1 MVKSTAKVI
10 YNLIGFKRHYLIKLL
25 ILFQLIFFIASVFP
39 AFNQVDTASI
49 KPPKEKKP
57 KKILPLFDSNEPLNV
72 TLRFNMTQFLK
83 KNKKFGSQDGV
94 LMMHF
99 NETDTINKNVKIK
112 YRGIWRFA
120 NCNFPPIQINFKK
133 PIYVFSDSGKIK
145 KMKLVTH
152 CQTSPLFD
160 EYVLREYLVYKLYNV
175 MTDSSFRV
183 RLLKVTYLDTEN
195 KKKPITQYGI
205 FIEPASILALRTN
218 SMVIESLN
226 LTQKHMVPEVIG
238 KMAVFL
244 YMVAQWDWDIPS
256 QHNVAI
262 IKPLKFDQ
270 AGLGVPVPYDFDLTG
285 IVNAE
290 YAVISDELG
299 LENIRERLF
308 RGICQSR
315 EMYQEILKEFMN
327 KKNALYAVVNE
338 FPYLNQRSKKDIIMY
353 LDTFFDQLN
362 KQKDI
367 DLLINNFLNTCKK
380 L

>member
-1 MVKSTAKVI
+1 MFKNAFKVI
-10 YNLIGFKRHYLIKLL
+10 DHLIGFRKRYLI
-25 ILFQLIFFIASVFP
+25 IIPLFFFILSVIP
-39 AFNQVDTASI
+39 ALSQVDSSRI
-49 KPPKEKKP
+49 KSEKEKKSP
-57 KKILPLFDSNEPLNV
+57 KILPLFDSNEPLNV

-83 KNKKFGSQDGV
+83 KNKKVGSLDGV

-99 NETDTINKNVKIK
+99 NETDTVNKNVKIK

-120 NCNFPPIQINFKK
+120 NCNFPPIQLNFKK
-133 PIYVFSDSGKIK
+133 PIYVFSDSGKIN

-183 RLLKVTYLDTEN
+183 RLLRVTYLDTEG
-195 KKKPITQYGI
+195 KKKPIIQYGI
-205 FIEPASILALRTN
+205 FIEPVNILALRTN
-218 SMVIESLN
+218 STVVESMN
-226 LTQKHMVPEVIG
+226 LTQKHIVPEVIG

-244 YMVAQWDWDIPS
+244 YMVAQWDWDVPQ
-256 QHNVAI
+256 QHNVVI
-262 IKPLKFDQ
+262 IKPIDFKN
-270 AGLGVPVPYDFDLTG
+270 AGLGVAVPYDFDLTG

-315 EMYQEILKEFMN
+315 EMYQEILKEFMS

-338 FPYLNQRSKKDIIMY
+338 FPYLSPRSKKDIIMY

-362 KQKDI
+362 KQRDI
-367 DLLINNFLNTCKK
+367 DVLINTFLNTCKK

>member
-1 MVKSTAKVI
+1 
-10 YNLIGFKRHYLIKLL
+10 
-25 ILFQLIFFIASVFP
+25 
-39 AFNQVDTASI
+39 
-49 KPPKEKKP
+49 
-57 KKILPLFDSNEPLNV
+57 
-72 TLRFNMTQFLK
+72 
-83 KNKKFGSQDGV
+83 
-94 LMMHF
+94 
-99 NETDTINKNVKIK
+99 
-112 YRGIWRFA
+112 
-120 NCNFPPIQINFKK
+120 
-133 PIYVFSDSGKIK
+133 
-145 KMKLVTH
+145 
-152 CQTSPLFD
+152 
-160 EYVLREYLVYKLYNV
+160 

-218 SMVIESLN
+218 STVIESLN

-338 FPYLNQRSKKDIIMY
+338 FPYLSQRSKKDIIMY